1 MTEFSISFVSGLGL
15 GDIILVA
22 LGFMISLLNKY
33 DFNTTRF
40 DYVLDHADYVLIIL
54 NTNRVIRLVARIF
67 QGD

>member
-22 LGFMISLLNKY
+22 LSFMISLLNKY
-33 DFNTTRF
+33 DFNTRF